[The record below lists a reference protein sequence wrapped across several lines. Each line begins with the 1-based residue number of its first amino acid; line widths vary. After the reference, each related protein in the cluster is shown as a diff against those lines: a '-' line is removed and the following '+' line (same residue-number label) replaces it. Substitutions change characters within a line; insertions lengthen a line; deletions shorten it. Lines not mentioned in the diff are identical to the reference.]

1 MQGLAIIIPCYNE
14 EARLDKEAIEILL
27 EGIDATLFFVND
39 GSSDHTLDL
48 LNEQA
53 GKYPHKISVLSFSV
67 NEGKAKAIAKGFQHV
82 IAMSSFDY
90 IGYMDAD
97 FSTPVPEFIKLY
109 TTLLERNASFIFAS
123 RVKKLNSG
131 IDRRPTRHIIGRFIS
146 TIIELRFKLGIYDT
160 QCGAK
165 IFSSYSLTAAFD
177 KPFYCNW
184 LFDVEIFIRLKE
196 KNLLKEGIEF
206 PITGWKDVHGSKL
219 TLANFPKIVRE
230 YIKLTRKY

>member
-1 MQGLAIIIPCYNE
+1 MPGLAIIIPCYNE
-14 EARLDKEAIEILL
+14 EDRLDKAAIGTLL
-27 EGIDATLFFVND
+27 ESIDVVLFFVND

-48 LNEQA
+48 LNELA
-53 GKYPHKISVLSFSV
+53 GKYPDKISVLSFSV

-82 IAMSSFDY
+82 IAMSSFRY

-123 RVKKLNSG
+123 RIKKLNSG
-131 IDRRPTRHIIGRFIS
+131 INRKPTRHIIGRVIS
-146 TIIELRFKLGIYDT
+146 TIIDLRFKLGVYDT

-165 IFSSYSLTAAFD
+165 IFSSNTLTAAFD
-177 KPFYCNW
+177 KPFFCNW

-219 TLANFPKIVRE
+219 SLINFPKIVRE
-230 YIKLTRKY
+230 FITLTRKY